1 MAAIVDRLK
10 KQIVEQ
16 GGDTAGIQTISQAL
30 EALGGRR
37 KGEDIAE
44 AVDKS
49 IVTVSKRPYTGG
61 GYGGGGGGS
70 TSA

>member
-16 GGDTAGIQTISQAL
+16 GGSTAGVQTISQAL
-30 EALGGRR
+30 EALGGVR

-44 AVDKS
+44 AVDNS
-49 IVTVSKRPYTGG
+49 VVEVSTPNE
-61 GYGGGGGGS
+61 
-70 TSA
+70 